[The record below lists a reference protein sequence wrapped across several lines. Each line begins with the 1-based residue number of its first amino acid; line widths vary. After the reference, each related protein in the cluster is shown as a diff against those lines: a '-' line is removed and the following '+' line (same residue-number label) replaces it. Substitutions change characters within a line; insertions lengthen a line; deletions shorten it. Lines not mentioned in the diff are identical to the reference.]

1 MSSGSDYNIHS
12 VITKVDKP
20 VCIFGD
26 GCLIKLHNEEH
37 SHNYD
42 HAKRRF
48 LPKCMQDPE
57 CKYYR
62 DVRGFIM
69 NGGGYVTK
77 ELKYAQNHVALCY
90 HSPIYTNFISN
101 HRSRRSVSTNINPF
115 LKKTEVPKL
124 GTNKLDKIDGP
135 PSGSTEIESTDLLVE
150 RLSPTLDPSLVESKL
165 RLEDLTGVSSRS
177 SVEHTSRPAIPHLNL
192 QNLSSR
198 SAPSTSKK
206 ERISDATQHIHSPTS
221 HSPQHPKSAPNNRH
235 SIGITITPKLSTPKN
250 QTKDKVVDF
259 SAETSKIVN
268 TPNSGLDEL
277 KLQLKTHGEDIE
289 KLKIEL
295 KRMSVNLETLREAII
310 DLIDI

>member
-1 MSSGSDYNIHS
+1 MNCSMSSGSDYNIHS

-124 GTNKLDKIDGP
+124 GTNKLDKIDEKNRKYINKKYFVRFRNNGYYRRMY
-135 PSGSTEIESTDLLVE
+135 LC
-150 RLSPTLDPSLVESKL
+150 SPAAFSCNCC
-165 RLEDLTGVSSRS
+165 VSCSYYWSRNL
-177 SVEHTSRPAIPHLNL
+177 HTCFI
-192 QNLSSR
+192 
-198 SAPSTSKK
+198 
-206 ERISDATQHIHSPTS
+206 
-221 HSPQHPKSAPNNRH
+221 
-235 SIGITITPKLSTPKN
+235 
-250 QTKDKVVDF
+250 
-259 SAETSKIVN
+259 
-268 TPNSGLDEL
+268 
-277 KLQLKTHGEDIE
+277 
-289 KLKIEL
+289 
-295 KRMSVNLETLREAII
+295 
-310 DLIDI
+310 